1 MSDTP
6 NTSAQK
12 HVANHPNPALPR
24 ADSIR
29 PFFFT
34 FYTYSKQSFLAKK
47 CPKRALFWDPL
58 KCSFYRDFKCFGDF
72 YEIM

>member
-6 NTSAQK
+6 DTSAQK
-12 HVANHPNPALPR
+12 YVANRPNSALPR
-24 ADSIR
+24 ADSDR

-47 CPKRALFWDPL
+47 CPKKTPFFGPS
-58 KCSFYRDFKCFGDF
+58 KSFLLP
-72 YEIM
+72 